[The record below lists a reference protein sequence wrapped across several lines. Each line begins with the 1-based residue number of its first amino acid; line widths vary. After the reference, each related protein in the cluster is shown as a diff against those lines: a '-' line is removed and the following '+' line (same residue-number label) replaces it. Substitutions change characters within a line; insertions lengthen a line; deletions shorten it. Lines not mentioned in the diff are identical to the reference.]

1 MRLRRRL
8 GSLRPAAPAH
18 AFAALA
24 VLLAGCGGSAAQER
38 RTLGDGSLTCDR
50 SGNLVVYS
58 ASDGFTF
65 HNRLTLAYDG
75 HALIEYSDHFGPQF
89 SLVRGRT
96 SFTSADDELAV
107 IRAALDESGFAALRP
122 SYLPVVEGADLP
134 SYWITHCG
142 KEVYVDGFAIEEGRV
157 PKRLLRVVERL
168 NDLVEPRVEKALMR

>member
-24 VLLAGCGGSAAQER
+24 E
-38 RTLGDGSLTCDR
+38 
-50 SGNLVVYS
+50 
-58 ASDGFTF
+58 
-65 HNRLTLAYDG
+65 
-75 HALIEYSDHFGPQF
+75 
-89 SLVRGRT
+89 
-96 SFTSADDELAV
+96 DELAV

-157 PKRLLRVVERL
+157 PKRVLRVVERL